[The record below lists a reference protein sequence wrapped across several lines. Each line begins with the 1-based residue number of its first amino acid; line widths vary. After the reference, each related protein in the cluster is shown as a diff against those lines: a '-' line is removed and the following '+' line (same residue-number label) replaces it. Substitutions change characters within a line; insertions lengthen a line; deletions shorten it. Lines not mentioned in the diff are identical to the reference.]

1 MQNLL
6 SVSILA
12 AISNQT
18 SEISYGD
25 RANTYTSVQC
35 VQNIVLN
42 EKSQRAMMQ
51 NSEVKSDKF
60 NARRIR
66 TYFISSPTN

>member
-1 MQNLL
+1 
-6 SVSILA
+6 
-12 AISNQT
+12 
-18 SEISYGD
+18 
-25 RANTYTSVQC
+25 
-35 VQNIVLN
+35 
-42 EKSQRAMMQ
+42 MMQ